1 MTRDEAR
8 RGLLLYAINTVER
21 FVNSRDAALAA
32 SHPGCEI
39 GMGWGDPETIEA
51 DFMDFQRKELERLK
65 T

>member
-8 RGLLLYAINTVER
+8 RALLLYTINTVER

-32 SHPGCEI
+32 SHPGSEI
-39 GMGWGDPETIEA
+39 GMEWGDLETIEA
-51 DFMDFQRKELERLK
+51 DFMDFQRKELERSK